1 MNCCVVGKDM
11 LCYASFFMSMGNIMF
26 IRFGFMFAIR
36 LSLCSFL
43 TACGDTES
51 DDPMPSPTPPAAQ
64 GQLKV
69 ALEVQ
74 NNGASPVKWNF
85 SGLAGLDEFLD
96 KKIQKYLGLL

>member
-1 MNCCVVGKDM
+1 M
-11 LCYASFFMSMGNIMF
+11 FM
-26 IRFGFMFAIR
+26 RFGFMFAIL

-51 DDPMPSPTPPAAQ
+51 DDPMPSPTPSPTPPAAL
-64 GQLKV
+64 GQLQV
-69 ALEVQ
+69 VLEVQ
-74 NNGASPVKWNF
+74 NNGASSVNLNF